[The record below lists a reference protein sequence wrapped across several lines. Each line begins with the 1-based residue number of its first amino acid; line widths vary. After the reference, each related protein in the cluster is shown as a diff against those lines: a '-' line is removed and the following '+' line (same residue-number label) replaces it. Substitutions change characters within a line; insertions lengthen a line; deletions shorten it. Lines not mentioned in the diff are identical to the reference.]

1 VTGRGSFTV
10 RRFGLILALTLGGV
24 GGLLGPGPVWA
35 QTPSPSTPSDP
46 TQQPPGQPPQGQQP
60 QEQAPQQP
68 ASPTPEPGL
77 LTPTEQRQLLQQ
89 YQQQQPL
96 GPPVTPA
103 TPPSTTLPPW
113 TPPVPPAPSQTNVP
127 APFPGFGRPGY
138 VGAPGLTMPGLLPP
152 TVTTIR
158 GATLEF
164 HPTARLAEEYS
175 DNFFQTSSHAEDNF
189 RTILGPGFTLFLNGA
204 RTFGAL
210 STTIDL
216 VHDTAPN
223 TGNEVKVFPSLNL
236 AVRYALSPRLALTL
250 TDTFVRSD
258 EANTLDRLGI
268 RQGRQISDSN
278 TLGLTVDW
286 LVGRIATQAYY
297 RNVLFINEEH
307 DNFGTPGTQ
316 NNRGDSITNIVGVN
330 ASTRIATDYL
340 VRAGYEFSAI
350 NELNESNNTNN
361 NNINDNISNTV
372 FASGSRQ
379 FGLYTT
385 GGISSSYSWQTE
397 DSTNIWN
404 ISLFGAY
411 GLPSGLSLAAS
422 VGYSILNSDT
432 QDNEGLISANVNAS
446 YRFTRAVISVGVFQD
461 FRQTGQQG
469 ENFGTVE
476 TRTYYGQFLYQITP
490 FLNAVANVAYSENE
504 PTGTGNV
511 NNNGTE
517 KSLTYGAG
525 INWQALR
532 WLTASLRYAYTKQT
546 GRNAFN
552 QDVAGTGN
560 YAENRFMLNLFAA
573 F

>member
-1 VTGRGSFTV
+1 VTGRLFLRP
-10 RRFGLILALTLGGV
+10 RRFGLILVFV
-24 GGLLGPGPVWA
+24 GGLAAPSTVLA
-35 QTPSPSTPSDP
+35 QTPTPSTPTDP
-46 TQQPPGQPPQGQQP
+46 TQQQQTPQQPGQPA
-60 QEQAPQQP
+60 QEPTPQQP
-68 ASPTPEPGL
+68 AVPTPEPGQA
-77 LTPTEQRQLLQQ
+77 TPAQQLLQQ
-89 YQQQQPL
+89 YQQPQFL
-96 GPPVTPA
+96 GPPTSPA
-103 TPPSTTLPPW
+103 TPPSMTIPQW

-127 APFPGFGRPGY
+127 TPFVGPGQPGY
-138 VGAPGLTMPGLLPP
+138 VGAPGLTMPGLFRPQ
-152 TVTTIR
+152 VTTVR

-175 DNFFQTSSHAEDNF
+175 DNFFQTSSQAQENF

-210 STTIDL
+210 TTVLDL

-223 TGNEVKVFPSLNL
+223 TGDEVKFFPSLNL

-258 EANTLDRLGI
+258 EANALDRFGI
-268 RQGRQISDSN
+268 RQGRQISDTN
-278 TLGLTVDW
+278 TLGLAVDW

-297 RNVLFINEEH
+297 RNVLFFNE
-307 DNFGTPGTQ
+307 DNGTLAGNGQ
-316 NNRGDSITNIVGVN
+316 SNQGDSITNIVGLN

-340 VRAGYEFSAI
+340 VRVGYEFSHVNALDE
-350 NELNESNNTNN
+350 NSNVNN
-361 NNINDNISNTV
+361 ANDNTSNTV
-372 FASGSRQ
+372 FASGSRL

-385 GGISSSYSWQTE
+385 GGVSTSYSWQTE
-397 DSTNIWN
+397 NNTNIWN
-404 ISLFGAY
+404 VSLFGSY

-422 VGYSILNSDT
+422 VGYSMLNSDT
-432 QDNEGLISANVNAS
+432 QDNEGTVSANVNAS

-461 FRQTGQQG
+461 FRQTAQQG

-490 FLNAVANVAYSENE
+490 FVNAFANVAYSENE

-517 KSLTYGAG
+517 TTLTYGG
-525 INWQALR
+525 GVNWQALR
-532 WLTASLRYAYTKQT
+532 WLTASLRYSYTKQT
-546 GRNAFN
+546 GNNTFN
-552 QDVAGTGN
+552 QNLVIGNGN
-560 YAENRFMLNLFAA
+560 YAENRFMLNLYAA